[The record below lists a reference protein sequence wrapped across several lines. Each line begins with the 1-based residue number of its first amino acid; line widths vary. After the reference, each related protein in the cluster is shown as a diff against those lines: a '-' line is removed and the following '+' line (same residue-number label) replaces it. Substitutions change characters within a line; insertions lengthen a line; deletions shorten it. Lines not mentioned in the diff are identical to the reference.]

1 MNGHEETAKD
11 DERET
16 SGASCRYGARA
27 TSQCGGKTR
36 PEMAGNF
43 LREGRGEKNL
53 SVDVRVPCLGII
65 ASVSTLGC
73 ERLGTARLLHCYR
86 SERVATTSGVAL

>member
-53 SVDVRVPCLGII
+53 SVDV
-65 ASVSTLGC
+65 
-73 ERLGTARLLHCYR
+73 
-86 SERVATTSGVAL
+86 